1 MEQTNKHTIDMVNG
15 PLLKNIFLFALPLM
29 FTNFLQMLFTAA
41 DTIVVG
47 KFAGEL
53 ALAAVG
59 ATGSVIFGFTAIF
72 NGLSIGTNVIV
83 ARLIGAKDDK
93 SVSTTVHTSI
103 ALGIVSGIL
112 VGVAGFFLAKPLL
125 TLMSTPSDIIQLST
139 LYVQIY
145 LSGSIFLLVY
155 NFGGAILRSK
165 GDTKR
170 PLYFL
175 MLSGV
180 INVVLNLIFVIF
192 FKWSVVGVALAT
204 IISQAISAILVI
216 NALIKDNDATHLDI
230 RKLSIDFKTA
240 IEIIKIGVPAGL
252 QGFVFSLS
260 NVVVQSNIN
269 AFDSSFI
276 VAGNSAGQNIEN
288 FVYIGM
294 MAFTQA
300 TVTFTSQNI
309 GAKRYEAIRK
319 ILNSTM
325 MLTVVSSLA
334 LSLFVWSFG
343 EFFLS
348 FYTNDSLV
356 IEVGMK
362 RLTYIVLPL
371 VFNGVLDVILS
382 SLRGMGYS
390 SLPTLL
396 MIIGICG
403 VRLLWLWIALPY
415 NPTLEMIYY
424 CFPISWVITSII
436 LYIIWTPCHKKVI
449 QYQ

>member
-1 MEQTNKHTIDMVNG
+1 MDRSNKHSIDMVNG
-15 PLLKNIFLFALPLM
+15 PLLKNIILFALPLM
-29 FTNFLQMLFTAA
+29 FTNFLQMLFQAA

-47 KFAGEL
+47 KFAGEIS
-53 ALAAVG
+53 LAAVG
-59 ATGSVIFGFTAIF
+59 ATGSVIFGSTAIF
-72 NGLSIGTNVIV
+72 NGLSVGTNVIV
-83 ARLIGAKDDK
+83 ARLLGAKDDK
-93 SVSTTVHTSI
+93 RVSTTVHTSI
-103 ALGIVSGIL
+103 TLGILSGL
-112 VGVAGFFLAKPLL
+112 AVAVVGFFLARPLL
-125 TLMSTPSDIIQLST
+125 TLMSTPSDIIHLST

-145 LSGSIFLLVY
+145 LAGSIFLLVY

-175 MLSGV
+175 MISGIV
-180 INVVLNLIFVIF
+180 NVVLNFIFVVF
-192 FKWSVVGVALAT
+192 FHWDVAGVAIAT
-204 IISQAISAILVI
+204 IISQAISAFLVVTT
-216 NALIKDNDATHLDI
+216 LIKEDDCTHLDLS
-230 RKLSIDFKTA
+230 KLSIDFKVA
-240 IEIIKIGVPAGL
+240 SEIIRIGVPAGL

-269 AFDSSFI
+269 SFDSSFI

-309 GAKRYEAIRK
+309 GAKRFEAIKK
-319 ILNSTM
+319 IFNSTM
-325 MLTVVSSLA
+325 ILTVVSSLA
-334 LSLFVWSFG
+334 LSIFVWTFG

-348 FYTNDSLV
+348 FYTNDTIV

-371 VFNGVLDVILS
+371 VCNGILDVILC

-390 SLPTLL
+390 SLPTFF
-396 MIIGICG
+396 MIVGICG
-403 VRLLWLWIALPY
+403 VRLLWLWVAFPL

-424 CFPISWVITSII
+424 CFPISWIITSLI
-436 LYIIWTPCHKKVI
+436 LYIIWIPCHKKVI
-449 QYQ
+449 QCN

>member
-1 MEQTNKHTIDMVNG
+1 MKQTQSHTIDMVNG

-47 KFAGEL
+47 KFAGEIP
-53 ALAAVG
+53 LAAVG
-59 ATGSVIFGFTAIF
+59 ATGAVIFGFTAIF
-72 NGLSIGTNVIV
+72 NGLAVGTNVIV
-83 ARLIGAKDDK
+83 ARLLGAKDEK
-93 SVSTTVHTSI
+93 QVSTTVHTSI
-103 ALGIVSGIL
+103 TLGIISGIF
-112 VGVAGFFLAKPLL
+112 VAVVALFAAKPLL
-125 TLMSTPSDIIQLST
+125 TLMSTPSDIINLST
-139 LYVQIY
+139 LYVRLY
-145 LSGSIFLLVY
+145 LSGSIFLIVY
-155 NFGGAILRSK
+155 NFGAAILRSK

-175 MLSGV
+175 MISGV
-180 INVVLNLIFVIF
+180 VNVVLNFIFVVF
-192 FKWSVVGVALAT
+192 FHMDVAGVAIAT
-204 IISQAISAILVI
+204 VISQAISAFLVI
-216 NALIKDNDATHLDI
+216 KTLIQDTDCTHLDLK
-230 RKLSIDFKTA
+230 KLNIDWRVA
-240 IEIIKIGVPAGL
+240 LEIIRIGVPAGL

-269 AFDSSFI
+269 SFDSSFI

-309 GAKRYEAIRK
+309 GAKRFDAIKK
-319 ILNSTM
+319 IFNTTM
-325 MLTVVSSLA
+325 LLTVVSSLA
-334 LSLFVWSFG
+334 LSIFVWFFG

-348 FYTNDSLV
+348 FYTNDALV

-362 RLTYIVLPL
+362 RLTYIVCPL
-371 VFNGVLDVILS
+371 VCNGILDVILC

-390 SLPTLL
+390 SLPTFF
-396 MIIGICG
+396 MIVGICG
-403 VRLLWLWIALPY
+403 VRLTWLAIAFPL

-424 CFPISWVITSII
+424 CFPISWIITSII
-436 LYIIWTPCHKKVI
+436 QYIIWIPCHKKVI
-449 QYQ
+449 QCN

>member
-1 MEQTNKHTIDMVNG
+1 MKQSNSHTIDMVNG
-15 PLLKNIFLFALPLM
+15 PLLKNIILFALPLM
-29 FTNFLQMLFTAA
+29 FTNFLQMLFQAA

-47 KFAGEL
+47 KFAGEIS
-53 ALAAVG
+53 LAAVG

-83 ARLIGAKDDK
+83 ARLLGAKDDK
-93 SVSTTVHTSI
+93 QVSTTVHTSI
-103 ALGIVSGIL
+103 TLGIISGLL
-112 VGVAGFFLAKPLL
+112 VAIAGFFLARPLL
-125 TLMSTPSDIIQLST
+125 TLMSTPSDIIHLST

-145 LSGSIFLLVY
+145 LGGSIFLLVY

-175 MLSGV
+175 MISGIV
-180 INVVLNLIFVIF
+180 NVVLNFIFVVF
-192 FKWSVVGVALAT
+192 FHWNVAGVAIAT
-204 IISQAISAILVI
+204 IISQAISAFLVI
-216 NALIKDNDATHLDI
+216 YALIKDNDATHLDLK
-230 RKLSIDFKTA
+230 KLFIDWRVA
-240 IEIIKIGVPAGL
+240 LEIIKIGVPAGL

-269 AFDSSFI
+269 SFDSSFI

-300 TVTFTSQNI
+300 AVTFTSQNI
-309 GAKRYEAIRK
+309 GAKRFEAIKK
-319 ILNSTM
+319 IFNSTM
-325 MLTVVSSLA
+325 VLTVVSSLA
-334 LSLFVWSFG
+334 LSIFVWFFG

-348 FYTNDSLV
+348 FYTNDAIV
-356 IEVGMK
+356 VEVGMK

-371 VFNGVLDVILS
+371 VCNGILDVILS

-390 SLPTLL
+390 SLPTFF
-396 MIIGICG
+396 MIVGICG
-403 VRLLWLWIALPY
+403 VRLLWLWVAFPL

-424 CFPISWVITSII
+424 CFPISWIITSLI
-436 LYIIWTPCHKKVI
+436 LYIIWIPCHKKVV
-449 QYQ
+449 QCN